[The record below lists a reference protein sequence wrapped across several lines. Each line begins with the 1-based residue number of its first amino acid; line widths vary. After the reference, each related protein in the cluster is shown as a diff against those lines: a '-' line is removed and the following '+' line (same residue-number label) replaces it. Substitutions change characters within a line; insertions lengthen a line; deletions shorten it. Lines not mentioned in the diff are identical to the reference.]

1 MPYYDY
7 ECLYCDYYREDVEHP
22 MTAHPEIICP
32 LCGNL
37 CGKVFNAVPALWE
50 GGKPSSEN

>member
-37 CGKVFNAVPALWE
+37 CGKVFNAVPDLWE
-50 GGKPSSEN
+50 GGRPSSE